1 MSEISHIVKSYEEEL
16 QNLNDN
22 LIKMGSLVET
32 QLSDSME
39 AIIKVDKEAAENIIK
54 NDAKINELR
63 ATIEEQIVNVLVK
76 RAPMAIDLRL
86 TISTL
91 KISSDLE
98 RIGDLAK
105 SVAKKIKPLPHDL
118 PEELIASLRRLGD
131 LVQRQLKD
139 ILDAYLKKSKELAIK
154 IWKTDEKVDD
164 LTHTA
169 MNEVADFLGKD
180 KKNLDLATHL
190 LFVTKNIERA
200 GDHITNIAE
209 SLFYLIEGEHIEG
222 ARPKGKDFDLKFMSA
237 NIYIIED
244 EEPIITLIKYNLEKE
259 GYKVSY
265 SDNGNDGIKEIKKKL
280 PDLIL
285 LDWMLPDFSGVEIC
299 KNLKKDIK
307 FKDLPIIMLTAKGE
321 EEDKVKGLNSGA
333 DDYITKPFSFPEL
346 VSSYKSTFAEI

>member
-22 LIKMGSLVET
+22 LIKMGSLVEK

-39 AIIKVDKEAAENIIK
+39 AIIKVDKEAADNIIK

-63 ATIEEQIVNVLVK
+63 AIIEEQIVTVLVK

-105 SVAKKIKPLPHDL
+105 SVAKKIKPLPYDL

-139 ILDAYLKKSKELAIK
+139 ILDAYLKKSKDLAIK

-180 KKNLDLATHL
+180 KK
-190 LFVTKNIERA
+190 
-200 GDHITNIAE
+200 
-209 SLFYLIEGEHIEG
+209 
-222 ARPKGKDFDLKFMSA
+222 KFRFRYA
-237 NIYIIED
+237 LTFCNK
-244 EEPIITLIKYNLEKE
+244 KY
-259 GYKVSY
+259 
-265 SDNGNDGIKEIKKKL
+265 
-280 PDLIL
+280 
-285 LDWMLPDFSGVEIC
+285 
-299 KNLKKDIK
+299 
-307 FKDLPIIMLTAKGE
+307 
-321 EEDKVKGLNSGA
+321 
-333 DDYITKPFSFPEL
+333 
-346 VSSYKSTFAEI
+346 